1 GFVHMT
7 DGDRVPNNSV
17 GAFWNSSMRTNC
29 AQRVIRRVIRRTR
42 VLRGAAML
50 LSFAMVLPDA
60 IVHAQ
65 QRAALADAV
74 KQFVTVD
81 DRIVALT
88 HVRVIDGTGNP
99 AKDDQTVVLI
109 DGKITAVGAASSAVV
124 PASARVLDLHG
135 QTVVPGFVG
144 MHEHTY
150 FYAGTQV
157 TQMSLSAPRLY
168 LANGVTTIRTTGSY
182 FPYVELNMKH
192 AIANGSIAGPRMHI
206 TGPYLN
212 GGVAPSRS
220 YERFVNT
227 EEETRRVVAYWA
239 AEGATWFKFLGNVS
253 RHMLEVAIDEA
264 HKHGAKVT
272 AHLCSVTFREAAA
285 LGIDNVEHGFI
296 TDSDFV
302 PDKQPDICPADNM
315 KAQKD
320 VDVNSTAVRAS
331 IAELVKRGV
340 AVTSTLS
347 VYELFVQSR
356 ARLDPRALEALSPE
370 TRRVVEQSHADAN
383 EFPVSAELFAKM
395 MQYDRAF
402 VRAGGL
408 LVSGVD
414 PWGNGSVPG
423 YGNLRNY
430 ELFIEE
436 GFTAEES
443 IRIMSANGAKLLGE
457 LAERGTIEVGKI
469 ADLAII
475 NGNPVLKPADIYNV
489 SLVFRDGIGYDS
501 AKLIASVKGQIGIR

>member
-1 GFVHMT
+1 MH
-7 DGDRVPNNSV
+7 
-17 GAFWNSSMRTNC
+17 
-29 AQRVIRRVIRRTR
+29 AQR
-42 VLRGAAML
+42 A
-50 LSFAMVLPDA
+50 P
-60 IVHAQ
+60 
-65 QRAALADAV
+65 LADAV
-74 KQFVTVD
+74 RQFVSVD

-88 HVRVIDGTGNP
+88 HVRVIDGTGRL
-99 AKDDQTVVLI
+99 AMDDQTIVLT
-109 DGKITAVGAASSAVV
+109 DGKISAVGAASNTTL
-124 PASARVLDLHG
+124 PTSARVLDLRG
-135 QTVVPGFVG
+135 QTVVPGFIG

-150 FYAGTQV
+150 FAAGTQL

-168 LANGVTTIRTTGSY
+168 LANGITTIRTTGSF
-182 FPYVELNMKH
+182 FPYVELNMKQ
-192 AIANGSIAGPRMHI
+192 AIANGTIAGPRMHI

-212 GGVAPSRS
+212 GGSAPRS
-220 YERFVNT
+220 YERYVNS
-227 EEETRRVVAYWA
+227 EEEVRRVVAYWA

-253 RHMLEVAIDEA
+253 RRVLAAAIDEA
-264 HKHGAKVT
+264 HRHGAKVT

-302 PDKQPDICPADNM
+302 PDKQPDVCPADNM

-320 VDVNSTAVRAS
+320 VDANSPAVRAS
-331 IAELVKRGV
+331 IAELVQRNV

-356 ARLDPRALEALSPE
+356 SRLDPRALEALSPE
-370 TRRVVEQSHADAN
+370 TRKIVEQAHADAN
-383 EFPVSAELFAKM
+383 EFPVSAELFGKM
-395 MQYDRAF
+395 MQYERQF

-430 ELFIEE
+430 ELLIEA
-436 GFTAEES
+436 GFTAEET

-457 LAERGTIEVGKI
+457 LTERGTIEVGKI
-469 ADLAII
+469 ADLAVI
-475 NGNPVLKPADIYNV
+475 NGNPVLKPSDIYNV
-489 SLVFRDGIGYDS
+489 SLVFRDGYGYDS
-501 AKLIASVKGQIGIR
+501 AKLIGSVKGQIGIR

>member
-1 GFVHMT
+1 MQTATTCQTFRLAHFVNPSLHA
-7 DGDRVPNNSV
+7 N
-17 GAFWNSSMRTNC
+17 F
-29 AQRVIRRVIRRTR
+29 AQRVIRGTS
-42 VLRGAAML
+42 LLLATATLLPAAM
-50 LSFAMVLPDA
+50 
-60 IVHAQ
+60 VHAQ
-65 QRAALADAV
+65 PRVRLSDAAR
-74 KQFVTVD
+74 QFVSID

-88 HVRVIDGTGNP
+88 HARVIDGTGRS
-99 AKDDQTVVLI
+99 AMEDQTVVLT
-109 DGKITAVGAASSAVV
+109 DGKISAAGPAASVSI
-124 PASARVLDLHG
+124 PAAARVLDLRG

-150 FYAGTQV
+150 FAAGTQL

-168 LANGVTTIRTTGSY
+168 LANGVTTIRTTGSF
-182 FPYVELNMKH
+182 FPYVELNMKQ
-192 AIANGSIAGPRMHI
+192 AIANGTIAGPRMHI

-212 GGVAPSRS
+212 GGSVPRS
-220 YERFVNT
+220 YDRYVNT
-227 EEETRRVVAYWA
+227 EEEVRRVVAYWA
-239 AEGATWFKFLGNVS
+239 AEGATWFKFLGNES
-253 RHMLEVAIDEA
+253 RRVLGAAIDEA

-320 VDVNSTAVRAS
+320 VDVNSAAVRTS
-331 IAELVKRGV
+331 IAELVKRNV

-356 ARLDPRALEALSPE
+356 SRLDTRALEALSPE
-370 TRRVVEQSHADAN
+370 TRKIVEQAHADAN
-383 EFPVSAELFAKM
+383 EFPVSPELFTKM
-395 MQYDRAF
+395 MQYERAF

-430 ELFIEE
+430 ELLIEA

-457 LAERGTIEVGKI
+457 LAERGTIEVGKV

-475 NGNPVLKPADIYNV
+475 NGNPISKPADIYNV
-489 SLVFRDGIGYDS
+489 SLVFRDGFGFDS

>member
-1 GFVHMT
+1 MHMAITCRMNRSIEPGLLYMKFVE
-7 DGDRVPNNSV
+7 RVK
-17 GAFWNSSMRTNC
+17 RT
-29 AQRVIRRVIRRTR
+29 AT
-42 VLRGAAML
+42 VLLAATML
-50 LSFAMVLPDA
+50 LPQAVL
-60 IVHAQ
+60 HAQ
-65 QRAALADAV
+65 PRTALADAV
-74 KQFVTVD
+74 KQFVSVD

-88 HVRVIDGTGNP
+88 HVRVIDGTGRS
-99 AKDDQTVVLI
+99 AMDDQTIVLT
-109 DGKITAVGAASSAVV
+109 DGKISAVGTASRVTI

-150 FYAGTQV
+150 FAAGTQL

-168 LANGVTTIRTTGSY
+168 LANGITTIRTTGSF
-182 FPYVELNMKH
+182 FPYVELNMKQ
-192 AIANGSIAGPRMHI
+192 AIANGRIAGPRMHI
-206 TGPYLN
+206 TGPYLD
-212 GGVAPSRS
+212 GGPAPSRS
-220 YERFVNT
+220 YERYVNT

-253 RHMLEVAIDEA
+253 RRMLEVAIEEA

-320 VDVNSTAVRAS
+320 VDVNSPAVRAS

-356 ARLDPRALEALSPE
+356 SRLNARALEALSSE
-370 TRRVVEQSHADAN
+370 TRKIVEEAHADAN
-383 EFPVSAELFAKM
+383 EFPVSPELFVKM
-395 MQYDRAF
+395 MQYDREF

-430 ELFIEE
+430 ELLIEA

-457 LAERGTIEVGKI
+457 LSDRGTIEVGKV
-469 ADLAII
+469 ADLAVI
-475 NGNPVLKPADIYNV
+475 NGNPIARPPDIYNV
-489 SLVFRDGIGYDS
+489 SLVFRDGFGYDS